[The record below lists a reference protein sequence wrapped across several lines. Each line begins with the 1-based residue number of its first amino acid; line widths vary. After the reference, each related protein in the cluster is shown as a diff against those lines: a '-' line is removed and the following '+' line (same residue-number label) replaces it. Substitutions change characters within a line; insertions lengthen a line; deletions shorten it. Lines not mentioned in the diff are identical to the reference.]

1 MTMQWVFGQVA
12 DHGKQGQLPQVE
24 QGFTRE
30 ASSKE
35 ENNGAW
41 CLWVESL
48 NVLQCGLVMVVNNLD
63 FRLAQNQR
71 SQTRE

>member
-48 NVLQCGLVMVVNNLD
+48 NVLQCGLLRTKEARPENSTGV
-63 FRLAQNQR
+63 Q
-71 SQTRE
+71 